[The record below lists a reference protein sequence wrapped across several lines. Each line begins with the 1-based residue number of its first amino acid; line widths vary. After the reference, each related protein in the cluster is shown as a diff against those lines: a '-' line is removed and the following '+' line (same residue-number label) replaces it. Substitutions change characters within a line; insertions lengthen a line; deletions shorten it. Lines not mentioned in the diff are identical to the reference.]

1 MAFSVKI
8 SGLTLVGANPLWELE
23 APWWDAREL
32 MKDQRFRDVSLSPGY
47 QDYEA
52 ILTVDEAKELAKKY
66 GPKAL
71 PWMAER
77 VEDLDEK
84 LAVTNRRDTRV
95 RVLVSEW
102 ESGLGP

>member
-1 MAFSVKI
+1 M
-8 SGLTLVGANPLWELE
+8 
-23 APWWDAREL
+23 
-32 MKDQRFRDVSLSPGY
+32 
-47 QDYEA
+47 
-52 ILTVDEAKELAKKY
+52 DEAKELAKKY

-71 PWMAER
+71 TWMAER
-77 VEDLDEK
+77 IEDLDGK